1 MLTFTQFQHVLSQS
15 ASHSLAK
22 RAPGSEAVNLPH
34 ADMFLRMAYTQ
45 LGCWADQSQI
55 TFANNSHCLFFP
67 NGVPGAGLYHISHKV
82 KCQTQAEKYLNLF
95 FEVVSCVLR
104 KSPVR
109 FGSVQVQ
116 HVSHAITI
124 IFILWHLLEN
134 ILVLSYIYLRITFL
148 AVLHFRHHACIFT
161 QSMTST
167 DIYSY
172 QYLMACHLVK
182 AQVLWWHC

>member
-15 ASHSLAK
+15 ASRSLAK

-34 ADMFLRMAYTQ
+34 ADMFLRMAHTQ

-82 KCQTQAEKYLNLF
+82 KCQTQAVKYLNLF
-95 FEVVSCVLR
+95 FWSRILCSLEISSSLWFCASPARISCYND
-104 KSPVR
+104 
-109 FGSVQVQ
+109 
-116 HVSHAITI
+116 
-124 IFILWHLLEN
+124 HLHFVTFTWEYY
-134 ILVLSYIYLRITFL
+134 VLSYVYLRITTSAF
-148 AVLHFRHHACIFT
+148 LHFCHHACIFT
-161 QSMTST
+161 PSVAST

-172 QYLMACHLVK
+172 KYLMACHLMK
-182 AQVLWWHC
+182 A

>member
-1 MLTFTQFQHVLSQS
+1 MEFICLPRKKVVASSPPRHHSPSQKNSHAQMLTFTQFQHVLSQS
-15 ASHSLAK
+15 ASRSLAK

-82 KCQTQAEKYLNLF
+82 KCQTQAVKYLNLF
-95 FEVVSCVLR
+95 FEVVSCVLW
-104 KSPVR
+104 KSLVR

-116 HVSHAITI
+116 HVSPVIMI

-134 ILVLSYIYLRITFL
+134 IMFYHTF
-148 AVLHFRHHACIFT
+148 T
-161 QSMTST
+161 
-167 DIYSY
+167 
-172 QYLMACHLVK
+172 
-182 AQVLWWHC
+182 